1 MSSKD
6 SNQGNSIYKEILK
19 YMKKYVN
26 KYFLLILNIG
36 INFKSK

>member
-36 INFKSK
+36 INLKSK

>member
-1 MSSKD
+1 MSTKD

-26 KYFLLILNIG
+26 IYFLFNI
-36 INFKSK
+36 K